1 MGLYGQNNYS
11 IMQKSFLILLMAL
24 VGFGVANAKRWTVKM
39 ETSIETRWLNTEDYQ
54 EILDKGAKAGP
65 TRSLTVDAENKSEA
79 MSKAK
84 SMCYDAC
91 DGDWVSAGMTQ
102 QNGKT
107 YRVQQRIKLTNYYV
121 VD

>member
-1 MGLYGQNNYS
+1 
-11 IMQKSFLILLMAL
+11 MAL
-24 VGFGVANAKRWTVKM
+24 VGFGVAEAKRWTVKM
-39 ETSIETRWLNTEDYQ
+39 ETSIETRWVNTETSWD
-54 EILDKGAKAGP
+54 ILDKGSKTGP

-79 MSKAK
+79 MTKAK

-91 DGDWVSAGMTQ
+91 DGDWVSQGVTQ